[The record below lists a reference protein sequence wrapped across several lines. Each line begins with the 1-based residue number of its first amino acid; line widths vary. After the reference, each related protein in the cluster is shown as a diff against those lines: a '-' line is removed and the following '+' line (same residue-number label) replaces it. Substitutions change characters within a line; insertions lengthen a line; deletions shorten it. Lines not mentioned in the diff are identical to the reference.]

1 MNGLLFIDDEEG
13 VRRSLVRALKRE
25 TYPTYAVE
33 NGEEGI
39 EFLKNNISS
48 IATVISDYKMPG
60 LNGLETLT
68 IIGSINPEIT
78 RIILT
83 GYATMEAAIHAT
95 NEGIDGFLTKPFD
108 NIELRAKIREIS
120 VRKHLRQ
127 FVPEQVYR
135 EMENSSGF
143 LESRFHEVSI
153 LFCDIRGFTRMSQ
166 EASPEVIAAFLNNQF
181 FIPLGEI
188 AYKFNGIVDKHIG
201 DSIMVVFSS
210 PDGNHSDTTNAVRSA
225 LAMQKKAKQINDE
238 LQNKNGLRLNIG
250 IGIST
255 GSVFSGILGSLRKKE
270 FTSIGMAVNVA
281 ARLENRA
288 GKGEILISES
298 TFEKLSSP
306 KLPDGIE
313 APALPPATIK
323 GLEKPIKIY
332 RVSGENQEFKGVR
345 LPEYGY
351 SKY

>member
-13 VRRSLVRALKRE
+13 VRRSLLRALKRE
-25 TYPTYAVE
+25 LYPTYVVE
-33 NGEEGI
+33 NGEKGI

-68 IIGSINPEIT
+68 VIGSINPEIT

-108 NIELRAKIREIS
+108 NVELRAKIREIS

-135 EMENSSGF
+135 EMENSAGL
-143 LESRFHEVSI
+143 LESRFHEVSV
-153 LFCDIRGFTRMSQ
+153 LFCDIRGFTSLSQ
-166 EASPEVIAAFLNNQF
+166 EASPQVIASFLNNQF
-181 FIPLGEI
+181 FTPMGEI
-188 AYKFNGIVDKHIG
+188 AYEFNGIVDKHIG
-201 DSIMVVFSS
+201 DSMMVVFSS
-210 PDGNHSDTTNAVRSA
+210 PDGNYSDTTNAVRSA
-225 LAMQKKAKQINDE
+225 VAMQKKAQQINDE
-238 LQNKNGLRLNIG
+238 LQHQNGLRLDIG

-255 GSVFSGILGSLRKKE
+255 GKVFSGVLGSLRRKE

-281 ARLENRA
+281 ARLENLA

-298 TFEKLSSP
+298 TFEKLSST
-306 KLPDGIE
+306 KLSDEIKLL
-313 APALPPATIK
+313 ALPPATIK
-323 GLEKPIKIY
+323 GLEEPMTIY
-332 RVSGENQEFKGVR
+332 TISG
-345 LPEYGY
+345 
-351 SKY
+351 

>member
-13 VRRSLVRALKRE
+13 VRRSLLRALKRE

-60 LNGLETLT
+60 LDGLETLT
-68 IIGSINPEIT
+68 VIGSLNPEIT

-108 NIELRAKIREIS
+108 NIELRAKILEIS
-120 VRKHLRQ
+120 LRKHLSQ

-135 EMENSSGF
+135 EMESSSGF
-143 LESRFHEVSI
+143 LESRFHEVSV
-153 LFCDIRGFTRMSQ
+153 LFCDIRGFTSMSQ
-166 EASPEVIAAFLNNQF
+166 DASPEVIASFLNNQF

-188 AYKFNGIVDKHIG
+188 AYRFNGIVDKHIG

-210 PDGNHSDTTNAVRSA
+210 IDGSSGDTANAVKAA
-225 LAMQKKAKQINDE
+225 LAMQKKAGQINDE
-238 LQNKNGLRLNIG
+238 LRDKKGLKLDIG

-255 GSVFSGILGSLRKKE
+255 GKVFSGVLGSLRKKE

-281 ARLENRA
+281 ARLESLA

-298 TFEKLSSP
+298 AFENLSNP
-306 KLPDGIE
+306 VLPDGIE
-313 APALPPATIK
+313 ALALPPATIK
-323 GLEKPIKIY
+323 GLEEPMVIY
-332 RVSGENQEFKGVR
+332 RISD
-345 LPEYGY
+345 
-351 SKY
+351 

>member
-13 VRRSLVRALKRE
+13 VRRSLLRALKRE

-60 LNGLETLT
+60 LDGLETLT
-68 IIGSINPEIT
+68 VIGSLNPEIT

-135 EMENSSGF
+135 EMESSSGF
-143 LESRFHEVSI
+143 LESRFHEVSV

-166 EASPEVIAAFLNNQF
+166 DASPEVIASFLNNQF

-188 AYKFNGIVDKHIG
+188 AYRFNGIVDKHIG

-210 PDGNHSDTTNAVRSA
+210 TDGSSSDTANAVKSA
-225 LAMQKKAKQINDE
+225 LAMQKKARQINDE
-238 LQNKNGLRLNIG
+238 LRDKKGLKLDIG

-281 ARLENRA
+281 ARLESLA
-288 GKGEILISES
+288 GKEEILISES
-298 TFEKLSSP
+298 AFEKLSNP
-306 KLPDGIE
+306 VLPDGIE
-313 APALPPATIK
+313 AVALPPATIK
-323 GLEKPIKIY
+323 GLEDPMVIY
-332 RVSGENQEFKGVR
+332 RISD
-345 LPEYGY
+345 
-351 SKY
+351 

>member
-13 VRRSLVRALKRE
+13 VRRSLLRALKRE

-60 LNGLETLT
+60 LDGLETLT
-68 IIGSINPEIT
+68 VIGSLNPEIT

-135 EMENSSGF
+135 EMESSSGF
-143 LESRFHEVSI
+143 LESRFHEVSV
-153 LFCDIRGFTRMSQ
+153 LFCDIRGFTSMSQ
-166 EASPEVIAAFLNNQF
+166 EASAEVIASFLNNQF

-188 AYKFNGIVDKHIG
+188 AYKFNGMVDKHIG

-210 PDGNHSDTTNAVRSA
+210 PDGNPSDTTNAVRSA

-238 LQNKNGLRLNIG
+238 LRHKNELRLDIG

-281 ARLENRA
+281 ARLESLA

-298 TFEKLSSP
+298 AFEKLSNP
-306 KLPDGIE
+306 VLPDGIE
-313 APALPPATIK
+313 ALALPPATIK
-323 GLEKPIKIY
+323 GLEEPMVIYKIN
-332 RVSGENQEFKGVR
+332 G
-345 LPEYGY
+345 
-351 SKY
+351 

>member
-13 VRRSLVRALKRE
+13 VRRSLLRALKRE
-25 TYPTYAVE
+25 IYPTYAVE

-39 EFLKNNISS
+39 EFLKNNISN

-68 IIGSINPEIT
+68 AIGSLNPEIT

-108 NIELRAKIREIS
+108 NVELRAKIREIS

-143 LESRFHEVSI
+143 LESRFHDVSI
-153 LFCDIRGFTRMSQ
+153 LFCDIRGFTGMSQ

-181 FIPLGEI
+181 FTPMGEI
-188 AYKFNGIVDKHIG
+188 AYEFNGIVDKHIG
-201 DSIMVVFSS
+201 DSIMVVFGSS
-210 PDGNHSDTTNAVRSA
+210 GETYSDATNAVRSA
-225 LAMQKKAKQINDE
+225 LAMQKKAQQINHE
-238 LQNKNGLRLNIG
+238 LKHKNGLGLDIG

-255 GSVFSGILGSLRKKE
+255 GNVFSGILGSLRKKE

-281 ARLENRA
+281 ARLENLA

-313 APALPPATIK
+313 PLALPPVMIK
-323 GLEKPIKIY
+323 GLEEPMTIY
-332 RVSGENQEFKGVR
+332 RING
-345 LPEYGY
+345 
-351 SKY
+351 

>member
-13 VRRSLVRALKRE
+13 VRRSLLRALKRE
-25 TYPTYAVE
+25 LYPTYVVE
-33 NGEEGI
+33 NGEKGI

-68 IIGSINPEIT
+68 VIGSINPEIT

-108 NIELRAKIREIS
+108 NVELRAKIREIS

-135 EMENSSGF
+135 EMENSAGL
-143 LESRFHEVSI
+143 LESRFHEVSV
-153 LFCDIRGFTRMSQ
+153 LFCDIRGFTSLSQ
-166 EASPEVIAAFLNNQF
+166 EASPQVIASFLNNQF
-181 FIPLGEI
+181 FTPMGEI
-188 AYKFNGIVDKHIG
+188 AYEFNGIVDKHIG
-201 DSIMVVFSS
+201 DSMMVVFSS
-210 PDGNHSDTTNAVRSA
+210 PDGNYSDTTNAVRSA
-225 LAMQKKAKQINDE
+225 VAMQKKAQQINDE
-238 LQNKNGLRLNIG
+238 LQHQNGLRLDIG

-255 GSVFSGILGSLRKKE
+255 GNVFSGVLGSLRRKE

-281 ARLENRA
+281 ARLENLA

-298 TFEKLSSP
+298 TFEKLSST
-306 KLPDGIE
+306 KLSDEIE
-313 APALPPATIK
+313 LLALPPATIK
-323 GLEKPIKIY
+323 GLEEPMTIY
-332 RVSGENQEFKGVR
+332 TVSG
-345 LPEYGY
+345 
-351 SKY
+351 